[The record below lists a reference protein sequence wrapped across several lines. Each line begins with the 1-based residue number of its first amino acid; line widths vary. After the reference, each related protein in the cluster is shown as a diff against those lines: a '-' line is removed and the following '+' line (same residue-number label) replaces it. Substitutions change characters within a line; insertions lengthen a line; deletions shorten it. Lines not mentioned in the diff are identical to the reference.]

1 VHPYKRWRAL
11 TFGIG
16 LLAAAGTAF
25 GLLWLLVL
33 ALLGAF

>member
-1 VHPYKRWRAL
+1 MHPYLRWRAL

-16 LLAAAGTAF
+16 LLAAVGTTVS
-25 GLLWLLVL
+25 LLWLLAQ

>member
-1 VHPYKRWRAL
+1 MHPYNRWRAL

-16 LLAAAGTAF
+16 VLAAAGTAL

-33 ALLGAF
+33 ALLSAF

>member
-16 LLAAAGTAF
+16 LLAAVGTAA

-33 ALLGAF
+33 ALLSAF